1 MKEQQINQ
9 AFEYAKTRYNEL
21 GIDVENALSELDKL
35 SISLH
40 CWQADDVT
48 GFENGDGELTGGIQ
62 ATGNYPGKARTISE
76 VRADIDKAMA
86 LIPGEHRV
94 NIHAFYGDFGG
105 KSVDRNQIEPKHFQ
119 SWIDWAKD
127 KGYKLDFNCT
137 CFSHEKSA
145 DGFTLSH
152 RDPAIRNFWI
162 DHVIRCRKIAE
173 EMGRQLGSTCIHNIW
188 IPDGTKDMTVD
199 RSLYRENLKQS
210 LDTIFETKTNDAYML
225 DSIEC
230 KLFGIGSESYV
241 VGSHEFYMGY
251 GISNNKMITLDSG
264 HFHPTEVIS
273 DKISSL
279 LLFVPEIMLHVSRG
293 VRWDSDH
300 VVILNDELQAIS
312 QEIIRAHALDR
323 VHVGLDYFDA
333 SINRIGAYVIGVR
346 ATQKAFLQALLE
358 PIKQLHSYEAN
369 GQNFE
374 RLALLEESK
383 SLPWAAVFDYY
394 CLKKGVIAGEAYISS
409 IQQYEKE
416 VTSKRSLKP
425 QLDLV

>member
-1 MKEQQINQ
+1 MKNQQITQ
-9 AFEYAKTRYNEL
+9 AFEFAKARYAAF
-21 GIDVENALSELDKL
+21 GIDVENAINQLDKL
-35 SISLH
+35 PISLH

-62 ATGNYPGKARTISE
+62 ATGNYPGKARTIAE
-76 VRADIDKAMA
+76 LRADIDKAMS

-94 NIHAFYGDFGG
+94 NIHAFYGDFKGEN
-105 KSVDRNQIEPKHFQ
+105 VDRDQIEPEHFQ
-119 SWIDWAKD
+119 SWIDWAKE
-127 KGYKLDFNCT
+127 KNYKLDFNCT

-152 RDPAIRNFWI
+152 RDPTIREFWI

-173 EMGRQLGSTCIHNIW
+173 EMGRQLGSKCIHNIW
-188 IPDGTKDMTVD
+188 IPDGSKDLTVD
-199 RSLYRENLKQS
+199 RLLYRKNLKES
-210 LDTIFETKTNDAYML
+210 LDKIFEYKTNDEYML

-251 GISNNKMITLDSG
+251 GVANNKMITLDSG

-279 LLFVPEIMLHVSRG
+279 LLFAPEIMLHVSRG

-300 VVILNDELQAIS
+300 VVLLTDEIQAIM
-312 QEIIRAHALDR
+312 QEIIRANAIDR

-333 SINRIGAYVIGVR
+333 SINRIGAYVVGVR
-346 ATQKAFLQALLE
+346 ATQKALLQALLE
-358 PIKQLHSYEAN
+358 PITQLRQYEAN
-369 GQNFE
+369 GQHFE
-374 RLALLEESK
+374 RMALLEEAK
-383 SLPWAAVFDYY
+383 ALPWAAVYDYY
-394 CLKKGVIAGEAYISS
+394 CMQKDVPAGDTYIAN
-409 IQQYEKE
+409 IQQYEQE
-416 VTSKRSLKP
+416 VTIKR
-425 QLDLV
+425 

>member
-1 MKEQQINQ
+1 MKVQQINQ
-9 AFEYAKTRYNEL
+9 AFEYAKARYAAL
-21 GIDVENALSELDKL
+21 GIDVDKAIIELDKL

-48 GFENGDGELTGGIQ
+48 GFENGDGELSGGIQ

-76 VRADIDKAMA
+76 VRADIDKAMS

-94 NIHAFYGDFGG
+94 NIHAFYGDFKGE
-105 KSVDRNQIEPKHFQ
+105 SVDRNQIEPKHFQ
-119 SWIDWAKD
+119 SWIDWAKE

-152 RDPAIRNFWI
+152 RDPAIRKFWI
-162 DHVIRCRKIAE
+162 EHVIRCRKIAE
-173 EMGRQLGSTCIHNIW
+173 EMGRQLGSKCIHNIW
-188 IPDGTKDMTVD
+188 IPDGSKDQTID
-199 RSLYRENLKQS
+199 RSLYRQNLKDS
-210 LDTIFETKTNDAYML
+210 LDKIFEYNTNDDYML

-230 KLFGIGSESYV
+230 KLFGIGSESFV

-251 GISNNKMITLDSG
+251 GIANNKMITLDSG

-279 LLFVPEIMLHVSRG
+279 LLFAPEIMLHVSRG

-300 VVILNDELQAIS
+300 VVILNDELLALS
-312 QEIIRAHALDR
+312 QEIIRVKALDR

-358 PIKQLHSYEAN
+358 PIAQLHSYEAN
-369 GQNFE
+369 SQNFE
-374 RLALLEESK
+374 RLAMLEEAK
-383 SLPWAAVFDYY
+383 SLPWSAVYDYY
-394 CLKKGVIAGEAYISS
+394 CLKNGVAQAEDYITS
-409 IQQYEKE
+409 IQDYEKN
-416 VTSKRSLKP
+416 VTLKRI
-425 QLDLV
+425 

>member
-1 MKEQQINQ
+1 MNDLQIKQ
-9 AFEYAKTRYNEL
+9 AYEYARVRYADF
-21 GIDVENALSELDKL
+21 GVDVEQAVEQLDQL

-48 GFENGDGELTGGIQ
+48 GFESDGGELTGGIQ

-76 VRADIDKAMA
+76 LRADIDKAMS
-86 LIPGEHRV
+86 LIPGQHRV
-94 NIHAFYGDFGG
+94 NIHAFYGDFGSE
-105 KSVDRNQIEPKHFQ
+105 KVDRDQIEVRHFQ
-119 SWIDWAKD
+119 SWIDWCRQ
-127 KGYKLDFNCT
+127 KGYGLDFNCT

-152 RDPAIRNFWI
+152 RDPAIRKFWVE
-162 DHVIRCRKIAE
+162 HVIRCRKIAE
-173 EMGRQLGSTCIHNIW
+173 EIGRQLGSKCIHNIW
-188 IPDGTKDMTVD
+188 IPDGSKDLTVD
-199 RSLYRENLKQS
+199 RLLYRKNLKES
-210 LDTIFETKTNDAYML
+210 LDKIFEYKTNDEYML

-251 GISNNKMITLDSG
+251 GIARNKMITLDSG

-279 LLFVPEIMLHVSRG
+279 LLFAPEIMLHVSRG

-300 VVILNDELQAIS
+300 VVILNDELQALS
-312 QEIIRAHALDR
+312 QEIIRAGALDR
-323 VHVGLDYFDA
+323 IHVGLDYFDA
-333 SINRIGAYVIGVR
+333 SINRIGAYVVGVR
-346 ATQKAFLQALLE
+346 ATQKALLQALLE
-358 PIKQLHSYEAN
+358 PIAQLREYEAK

-374 RLALLEESK
+374 RMALLEESK

-394 CLKKGVIAGEAYISS
+394 CLKKGVAAGEAYIAN
-409 IQQYEKE
+409 IRQYEQE
-416 VTSKRSLKP
+416 ITSKR
-425 QLDLV
+425 

>member
-9 AFEYAKTRYNEL
+9 AFEYAKERYAALN
-21 GIDVENALSELDKL
+21 IDVEKALTELDKL

-40 CWQADDVT
+40 CWQADDVA
-48 GFENGDGELTGGIQ
+48 GFETGDGELTGGIQ
-62 ATGNYPGKARTISE
+62 ATGNYPGKARTIAE
-76 VRADIDKAMA
+76 LRADIDKAMS

-94 NIHAFYGDFGG
+94 NIHAFYGDFQGE
-105 KSVDRNQIEPKHFQ
+105 KVDRNQIEPKHFQ
-119 SWIDWAKD
+119 SWIDWAKE
-127 KGYKLDFNCT
+127 KGYKLDFNST

-152 RDPAIRNFWI
+152 RDPAVREFWI

-173 EMGRQLGSTCIHNIW
+173 EMGRQLGSKCIHNIW
-188 IPDGTKDMTVD
+188 IPDGSKDLTID
-199 RSLYRENLKQS
+199 RLLYRQNLKDS
-210 LDTIFETKTNDAYML
+210 LDKIFEYKTNDDYML

-251 GISNNKMITLDSG
+251 GVANNKMITLDSG

-279 LLFVPEIMLHVSRG
+279 LLFAPEIMLHVSRG

-300 VVILNDELQAIS
+300 VVILNDELQALS
-312 QEIIRAHALDR
+312 QEIIRAGALDR

-346 ATQKAFLQALLE
+346 ATQKAFMQALLE
-358 PIKQLHSYEAN
+358 PIAQLRQFESK

-374 RLALLEESK
+374 RLALLEEAK

-394 CLKKGVIAGEAYISS
+394 CMKKGVIAGEAYIAD
-409 IQQYEKE
+409 IQQYEKA
-416 VTSKRSLKP
+416 VTSKR
-425 QLDLV
+425 

>member
-1 MKEQQINQ
+1 MKETQIIR
-9 AFEYAKTRYNEL
+9 AFEYAKERYADL
-21 GIDVENALSELDKL
+21 GIDVENALDKLDKL

-62 ATGNYPGKARTISE
+62 ATGNYPGKARTMAE
-76 VRADIDKAMA
+76 VRGDIEKAMS
-86 LIPGEHRV
+86 LIPGQHRV

-105 KSVDRNQIEPKHFQ
+105 ETIDRDQIEPKHFQ
-119 SWIDWAKD
+119 SWIDWAIE
-127 KGYKLDFNCT
+127 KGFKLDFNCT

-152 RDPAIRNFWI
+152 RDPAIREFWI
-162 DHVIRCRKIAE
+162 DHVIRCRIIAE
-173 EMGRQLGSTCIHNIW
+173 EIGRQLNSTCIHNIW
-188 IPDGTKDMTVD
+188 IPDGSKDITVD
-199 RSLYRENLKQS
+199 RFLYRKNLKES
-210 LDTIFETKTNDAYML
+210 LDKIFETETNQEYMH

-241 VGSHEFYMGY
+241 VGSHDFYMGY
-251 GISNNKMITLDSG
+251 CVANNKMITLDSG

-279 LLFVPEIMLHVSRG
+279 LLFAPEIMLHVSRG

-300 VVILNDELQAIS
+300 VVILNDELQALS
-312 QEIIRAHALDR
+312 QEIIRANALDR

-333 SINRIGAYVIGVR
+333 SINRIGAYVVGVR

-358 PIKQLHSYEAN
+358 PISQLRAFEAN

-374 RLALLEESK
+374 RLALLEEAK
-383 SLPWAAVFDYY
+383 SLPWAAIFDFY
-394 CLKKGVIAGEAYISS
+394 CLKKGVIAGDAYIAE
-409 IQQYEKE
+409 IQQYEAD
-416 VTSKRSLKP
+416 VTCKR
-425 QLDLV
+425 

>member
-1 MKEQQINQ
+1 MNKQQINL
-9 AFEYAKTRYNEL
+9 AYDYAKTRYNEF
-21 GIDVENALSELDKL
+21 GIDVDHALAELDKL
-35 SISLH
+35 SVSLH

-62 ATGNYPGKARTISE
+62 ATGNYPGKARSISE
-76 VRADIDKAMA
+76 VRADIDKAMT

-105 KSVDRNQIEPKHFQ
+105 ETVDRNQIEPKHFQ
-119 SWIDWAKD
+119 SWIDWAKL

-137 CFSHEKSA
+137 CFSHPKSA

-152 RDPAIRNFWI
+152 RDPAIRQFWI

-173 EMGRQLGSTCIHNIW
+173 EMGRQLNSTCIHNIW
-188 IPDGTKDMTVD
+188 IPDGSKDLTVD
-199 RSLYRENLKQS
+199 RSLYRQNLKDS
-210 LDTIFETKTNDAYML
+210 LDKIFETKTNDVYMR
-225 DSIEC
+225 DTIEC

-251 GISNNKMITLDSG
+251 GIANNKMITLDSG

-279 LLFVPEIMLHVSRG
+279 LLFAPEIMLHVSRG

-300 VVILNDELQAIS
+300 VVILNDELLALS
-312 QEIIRAHALDR
+312 QEIIRAGALDR

-358 PIKQLHSYEAN
+358 PTVQLRSYEAN

-374 RLALLEESK
+374 RLALLEEAK
-383 SLPWAAVFDYY
+383 SLPWAAVYDYY
-394 CLKKGVIAGEAYISS
+394 CHNKGVAEGEAYISD

-416 VTSKRSLKP
+416 VTSKR
-425 QLDLV
+425 